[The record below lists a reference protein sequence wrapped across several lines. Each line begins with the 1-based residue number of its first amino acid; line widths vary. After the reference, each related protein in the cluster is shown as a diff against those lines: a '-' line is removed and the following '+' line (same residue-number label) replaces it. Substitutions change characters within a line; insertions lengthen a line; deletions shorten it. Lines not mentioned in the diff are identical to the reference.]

1 MSVADRNL
9 ENENLELKD
18 KVKLLEKRV
27 DEFMKLFTTLES
39 VCDSDDDTEYNSN
52 DDSESDDDSEM
63 GSCDEESTDEE
74 IQPKCD
80 NLEVK
85 KNN

>member
-9 ENENLELKD
+9 QDENKELKD

-39 VCDSDDDTEYNSN
+39 VCDSDDDTEYNS
-52 DDSESDDDSEM
+52 DDDSEM

-85 KNN
+85 INT

>member
-9 ENENLELKD
+9 QDENLELKD
-18 KVKLLEKRV
+18 KIKLLEKKV
-27 DEFMKLFTTLES
+27 DEFMKLFTTLER

-52 DDSESDDDSEM
+52 DDSDNDDSEM

-85 KNN
+85 INN